1 MGKKKQNLNHARNMD
16 VDAWRRREIQKRLKA
31 RLSEQT
37 QAFISEH
44 GSDTDEELLAYVKKA
59 VAKKGR
65 MPHPLEV
72 PGGLYLVR
80 RLGDWTELALSLGA
94 LPATAGHG
102 RRAYLRLRER
112 EAELFAEERR
122 AKKREKHLRA
132 EAAKETAPQNTA

>member
-44 GSDTDEELLAYVKKA
+44 GNDTDEELRAYVKKA
-59 VAKKGR
+59 AAKKGR
-65 MPHPLEV
+65 MPHPLEL
-72 PGGLYLVR
+72 PGGLYLVQ
-80 RLGDWTELALSLGA
+80 RLGNWTELALSLGA
-94 LPATAGHG
+94 LPATTGHG